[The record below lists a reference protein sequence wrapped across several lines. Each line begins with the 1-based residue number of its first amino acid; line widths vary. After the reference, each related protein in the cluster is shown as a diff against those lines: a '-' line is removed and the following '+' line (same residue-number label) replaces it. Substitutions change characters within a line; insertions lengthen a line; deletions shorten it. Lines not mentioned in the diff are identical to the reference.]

1 MNCEVQ
7 KNKKSLDEI
16 EKLKKD
22 IEQMSK
28 VNHVEVL
35 RLFKQN
41 RIQLNENQNGVFIN
55 MTELDDAIIDKL
67 QQYVEYVSSQ
77 HKELSQQEKVKENFP
92 NSYYLSQCNLSL
104 PINHKISIKEVEKI
118 CSLIRKF
125 FK

>member
-77 HKELSQQEKVKENFP
+77 HKELSQQEKVKENF
-92 NSYYLSQCNLSL
+92 
-104 PINHKISIKEVEKI
+104 HKT
-118 CSLIRKF
+118 F
-125 FK
+125 FNKNDKDDKDNKDNAPTNVNEQEQTI